1 MDFLKSENIK
11 KIMGVLDDVVYIY
24 KALLKRE
31 EERET
36 LDAAGALTDG
46 E

>member
-24 KALLKRE
+24 KALLKRD
-31 EERET
+31 EERGA